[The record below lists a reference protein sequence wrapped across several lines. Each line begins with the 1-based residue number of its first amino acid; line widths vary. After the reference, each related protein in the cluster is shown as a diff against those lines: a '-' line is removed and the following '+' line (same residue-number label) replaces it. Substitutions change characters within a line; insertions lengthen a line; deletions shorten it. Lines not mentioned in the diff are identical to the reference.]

1 MKSNQCLRS
10 LAAYPLILATFV
22 LVAQSGA
29 AEPAPAIDDVRWIHG
44 SVDCSA
50 NADPAIQVFRQDEH
64 SYVLRQNKCLSY
76 EAPFIYVLLGD
87 ERALVLDTGAT
98 EDAESFPIYDTVK
111 SLVGDRDL
119 LVLHSHS
126 HRDHYAGDAQFA
138 GKPDVELV
146 APSSGGLA
154 FFLSSIESEDGTYM
168 IELGNRELTLLRIP
182 GHQEESIALYDA
194 RTQWLLTGDTVYPG
208 LIYVKHWDA
217 YLNSISALATFSVS
231 HQVNAVLGAHIE
243 MTGSANQ
250 FYPIGTVYQP
260 DEAAL
265 PLDPLL
271 LVQLDDALQSTSS
284 AEMVQLGQ
292 ITVKPMNLVQKTL
305 SRIAKFFMN

>member
-1 MKSNQCLRS
+1 M
-10 LAAYPLILATFV
+10 LATFL

-44 SVDCSA
+44 SVDCST
-50 NADPAIQVFRQDEH
+50 NTDPAIQVFRQDEH

-98 EDAESFPIYDTVK
+98 EDAENFPIYDTIK
-111 SLVGDRDL
+111 SLVGDRNL

-126 HRDHYAGDAQFA
+126 HGDHYAGDGQFA
-138 GKPDVELV
+138 GKPGVELV
-146 APSSGGLA
+146 APSQEGLQL
-154 FFLSSIESEDGTYM
+154 FLSGIESDDGTYM
-168 IELGNRELTLLRIP
+168 IDLGNRELTLLKIP

-194 RTQWLLTGDTVYPG
+194 HTQWLLTGDTVYPG

-217 YLNSISALATFSVS
+217 YLESISALATFSESHAVS
-231 HQVNAVLGAHIE
+231 AVLGAHIE
-243 MTGSANQ
+243 MTASADQ
-250 FYPIGTVYQP
+250 LYPIGTVYQP

-265 PLDPLL
+265 PLGPALL
-271 LVQLDDALQSTSS
+271 TQLNDALQSTSS
-284 AEMVQLGQ
+284 AETVHLGEM
-292 ITVKPMNLVQKTL
+292 TVKPLNLAQKTL
-305 SRIAKFFMN
+305 SKIVNFFKS

>member
-29 AEPAPAIDDVRWIHG
+29 AEPALAIDDVRWIHG

-138 GKPDVELV
+138 GKPGVELV

-154 FFLSSIESEDGTYM
+154 LFLSSIESEDGTYM
-168 IELGNRELTLLRIP
+168 IDLGNRELTLLRIP

-217 YLNSISALATFSVS
+217 YLNSTSALATFSVS

-250 FYPIGTVYQP
+250 LYPIGTVYQP

-265 PLDPLL
+265 PLDPALL
-271 LVQLDDALQSTSS
+271 IQLDDAMQSTSG
-284 AEMVQLGQ
+284 AEIVQLGEM
-292 ITVKPMNLVQKTL
+292 TVKPMNLAQKTL
-305 SRIAKFFMN
+305 SKIARFFMN

>member
-10 LAAYPLILATFV
+10 LAAYPLILATF
-22 LVAQSGA
+22 LLAAQSGA

-138 GKPDVELV
+138 GKPGVELV

-182 GHQEESIALYDA
+182 GHQEESIALYDV

-217 YLNSISALATFSVS
+217 YLNSISVLATFSVS

-250 FYPIGTVYQP
+250 LYPIGTVYQP
-260 DEAAL
+260 DEAVL
-265 PLDPLL
+265 PLDPALL
-271 LVQLDDALQSTSS
+271 IQLDDALQSTSS
-284 AEMVQLGQ
+284 AEIVQLGEM
-292 ITVKPMNLVQKTL
+292 TVKPMNLAQKTL
-305 SRIAKFFMN
+305 SKIARFFMN

>member
-1 MKSNQCLRS
+1 MKSDQRLRS
-10 LAAYPLILATFV
+10 LAAYPLIVATFL

-29 AEPAPAIDDVRWIHG
+29 ADPEPAIGDVSWLHG
-44 SVDCSA
+44 SVDCSK
-50 NADPAIQVFRQDEH
+50 NVDPAIQVFRQDEH

-87 ERALVLDTGAT
+87 ERALLLDTGAT

-111 SLVGDRDL
+111 SLVGNRDL

-126 HRDHYAGDAQFA
+126 HRDHYAGDAQFS
-138 GKPDVELV
+138 GKPGVELV
-146 APSSGGLA
+146 APSSDGLA
-154 FFLSSIESEDGTYM
+154 FFLSGIESEGSSYI

-194 RTQWLLTGDTVYPG
+194 RTRWLLTGDTVYPG

-217 YLNSISALATFSVS
+217 YQNSISALAAFSEN
-231 HQVNAVLGAHIE
+231 HQVNAVLGAHVE
-243 MTGSANQ
+243 MTASAKQ
-250 FYPIGTVYQP
+250 LYPIGTVYQP

-265 PLDPLL
+265 PLDPALL
-271 LVQLDDALQSTSS
+271 IQLNGALQSTSS
-284 AEMVQLGQ
+284 AETVQLGEM
-292 ITVKPMNLVQKTL
+292 TVKPMNLAQKTL
-305 SRIAKFFMN
+305 SKIARFFVN

>member
-1 MKSNQCLRS
+1 MKSNQRLRS
-10 LAAYPLILATFV
+10 LAAYPLILATFL
-22 LVAQSGA
+22 LVAQFGA
-29 AEPAPAIDDVRWIHG
+29 AEPAPAIDDVKWIHG
-44 SVDCSA
+44 SVDCST
-50 NADPAIQVFRQDEH
+50 NTDPAIQVFRQDEH

-98 EDAESFPIYDTVK
+98 GDAESFPIYDTVK
-111 SLVGDRDL
+111 SLVGDREL

-126 HRDHYAGDAQFA
+126 HRDHCAGDAQFA
-138 GKPDVELV
+138 GKPGVELV
-146 APSSGGLA
+146 APSADGLA
-154 FFLSSIESEDGTYM
+154 LFLSSIENEGGTYR

-217 YLNSISALATFSVS
+217 YRNSISALATFSES
-231 HQVNAVLGAHIE
+231 HQLKAVLGAHIE
-243 MTGSANQ
+243 MTGVAGQ
-250 FYPIGTVYQP
+250 LYPIGTVYQP

-265 PLDPLL
+265 PLDPALL
-271 LVQLDDALQSTSS
+271 LQLNDALQSTSS
-284 AEMVQLGQ
+284 AETVQLGEM
-292 ITVKPMNLVQKTL
+292 TVKPMNLVQKTL
-305 SRIAKFFMN
+305 SKIVGFFMS